1 MVRDFIAFTALALWC
16 NTAAG
21 PPFDPVLLL
30 YAGRHALPAGVLI
43 GVGSLCAGAGAALEA
58 GLLRLGRRSAA
69 ARRAPRR
76 FYAMAFLVAASPMP
90 FTLVR
95 ATAIAHRPRAGPY
108 ALAVAAGR
116 VPRYTATLALW
127 TLLSPPAWIVPV
139 GIALGVASA
148 AVPAIRSRRLRS
160 LVRAGRDRVA
170 SSWAT
175 RRGESDGASSAA
187 ATSRPSAW
195 PAPCGMRPAAR

>member
-30 YAGRHALPAGVLI
+30 YAGRDALPPAVLI

-76 FYAMAFLVAASPMP
+76 FYTMAFLIAASPMP

-95 ATAIAHRPRAGPY
+95 AAAVVHRPRAGPY

-116 VPRYTATLALW
+116 VPRYVATLALW

-139 GIALGVASA
+139 GIALGVVTA
-148 AVPAIRSRRLRS
+148 AVSAIRGPRLRS
-160 LVRAGRDRVA
+160 LARAGRDRVA
-170 SSWAT
+170 SSWA
-175 RRGESDGASSAA
+175 RRRRQSDGASSAA

>member
-1 MVRDFIAFTALALWC
+1 MVRDLIAFTALALWC

-30 YAGRHALPAGVLI
+30 YTGRHTLPAGVLI
-43 GVGSLCAGAGAALEA
+43 GLGSLWAGAGAALEA

-95 ATAIAHRPRAGPY
+95 AAAIAHRPRAGPY
-108 ALAVAAGR
+108 GLAVAAGR
-116 VPRYTATLALW
+116 VPRYVATLALW
-127 TLLSPPAWIVPV
+127 TFFSPPAWIVPV
-139 GIALGVASA
+139 GIPLGGASA
-148 AVPAIRSRRLRS
+148 ALPPPRRRRLPS
-160 LVRAGRDRVA
+160 L
-170 SSWAT
+170 
-175 RRGESDGASSAA
+175 
-187 ATSRPSAW
+187 
-195 PAPCGMRPAAR
+195 RPAG